1 MTLKAIF
8 GRLGSMK
15 LYEIHTVLKP
25 TLDETAVN
33 GVISNL
39 GEVLAQNGFG
49 ISSSSIR
56 PNEYLTYPIKHF
68 KGGHIVNME
77 ISGPEET
84 PWPAETE
91 MKIRNNENVLR
102 CLVFAKSERMLK
114 KAKPFPSFDQNR
126 GHRTETRPA
135 VGTEP
140 TISPTPLP
148 VAPINVE
155 EVDKKLEELL
165 K

>member
-1 MTLKAIF
+1 
-8 GRLGSMK
+8 MK
-15 LYEIHTVLKP
+15 LYEIHAVLKP
-25 TLDETAVN
+25 SLDETAVN
-33 GVISNL
+33 GIISNWD
-39 GEVLAQNGFG
+39 EALAQNGFG

-84 PWPAETE
+84 AWPAEAE
-91 MKIRNNENVLR
+91 IKIRNNENVLR

-126 GHRTETRPA
+126 GHRTETRPSA
-135 VGTEP
+135 TTEP
-140 TISPTPLP
+140 ATSPAPLP
-148 VAPINVE
+148 AAPVNME

>member
-1 MTLKAIF
+1 
-8 GRLGSMK
+8 MK
-15 LYEIHTVLKP
+15 LYEIHTILKP
-25 TLDETAVN
+25 NLDETAVN
-33 GVISNL
+33 AIISNL
-39 GEVLAQNGFG
+39 GEALAQNGFG

-77 ISGPEET
+77 ISGSEET
-84 PWPAETE
+84 VWPAETE

-102 CLVFAKSERMLK
+102 CLVFSKSERMLK

-126 GHRTETRPA
+126 GHRMEERPSR
-135 VGTEP
+135 TIEP
-140 TISPTPLP
+140 AGAPSPIPVPTPP
-148 VAPINVE
+148 VNVE
-155 EVDKKLEELL
+155 EVDRKLEELL